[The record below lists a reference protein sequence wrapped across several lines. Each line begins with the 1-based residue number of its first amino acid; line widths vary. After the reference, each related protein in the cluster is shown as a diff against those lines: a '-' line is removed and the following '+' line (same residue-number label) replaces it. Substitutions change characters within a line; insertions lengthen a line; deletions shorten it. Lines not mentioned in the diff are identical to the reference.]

1 MGDEIRYF
9 PAASGGAASTP
20 GLSMLRKA
28 ELIREVEIF
37 SQATV
42 EELYQLARLARVVEF
57 APSGVIFGENDF
69 GDSFYVL
76 SEGSVELTSSTKE
89 TRETA
94 GPGEAIGLFS
104 VLTRE
109 PRRVAATAL
118 EPTMALA
125 IAGEDL
131 FTILSNNM
139 EILVGIFRHFAKKL
153 DMGARG

>member
-1 MGDEIRYF
+1 MGDEMRYF
-9 PAASGGAASTP
+9 PAGSGGAASTP

-42 EELYQLARLARVVEF
+42 EELYRLAGLARVVEF

-76 SEGSVELTSSTKE
+76 AEGSVELTSSTKQ

-118 EPTMALA
+118 APTVALS

-131 FTILSNNM
+131 FTVLSNNM
-139 EILVGIFRHFAKKL
+139 EILVSIFRHFAKIL
-153 DMGARG
+153 DIGMLG

>member
-9 PAASGGAASTP
+9 PTGSGGTPSTP
-20 GLSMLRKA
+20 GLSMLRRA
-28 ELIREVEIF
+28 ELIRGVEIF

-42 EELYQLARLARVVEF
+42 EELYRLAGLARVVEF
-57 APSGVIFGENDF
+57 ALSGVIFGENDF

-76 SEGSVELTSSTKE
+76 VEGSVELSSE
-89 TRETA
+89 AGQTRETA
-94 GPGEAIGLFS
+94 GPGEAIGLYS

-118 EPTMALA
+118 EPTVALA
-125 IAGEDL
+125 VTGEDL
-131 FTILSNNM
+131 FTVLSNNM
-139 EILVGIFRHFAKKL
+139 EILVSIFRHFAKKV